1 MMLLS
6 GPPICFQLV
15 ILPVK
20 IPFRSAIE
28 ISVSGFVAFT

>member
-6 GPPICFQLV
+6 GPPSCFQLV

-20 IPFRSAIE
+20 IPFRSGIE
-28 ISVSGFVAFT
+28 ISVSGLDAFT